1 MTEVYHGIQ
10 CYLITHGLSS
20 DVFIG
25 ATYHQQLGEAK
36 TLSTEVSVKFVH
48 LFLILLSFFV
58 ALIHFTQYL
67 LVPVKSRI

>member
-25 ATYHQQLGEAK
+25 ASYHQQLGEAK
-36 TLSTEVSVKFVH
+36 TEVSVKFVH
-48 LFLILLSFFV
+48 LFLILLSCFV